1 MGKGAIVNTSGNH
14 FLNNKLQ
21 LLVTITLEAH
31 VWIQFDPIAA
41 ISLPTSASFA

>member
-1 MGKGAIVNTSGNH
+1 MGKGAIVNTIGNP

-31 VWIQFDPIAA
+31 IWIQLSQNPKLD
-41 ISLPTSASFA
+41 LLL